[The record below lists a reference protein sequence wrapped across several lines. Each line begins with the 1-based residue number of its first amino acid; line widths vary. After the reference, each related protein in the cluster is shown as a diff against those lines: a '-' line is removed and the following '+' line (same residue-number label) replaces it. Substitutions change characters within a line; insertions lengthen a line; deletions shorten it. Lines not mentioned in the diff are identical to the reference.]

1 LTESDAIESDSL
13 TPAELALASL
23 SHVRQ
28 LISHQLRRS
37 KREIDDEVLPLLAA
51 AQNITSECNL
61 QACPDQLM
69 SRALFEATALE
80 SIARC
85 ILLLIDGYERAL
97 AFTGQAAEAGD
108 AAYPHHAE

>member
-1 LTESDAIESDSL
+1 MTHPDNTESENP

-28 LISHQLRRS
+28 LISEQLRRS
-37 KREIDDEVLPLLAA
+37 KREIEDEVLPLLAA
-51 AQNITSECNL
+51 AQNVTSECNL
-61 QACPDQLM
+61 HACPDQLM

-85 ILLLIDGYERAL
+85 ILLLIDAYERAL
-97 AFTGQAAEAGD
+97 ACTRQATAVVDIAS
-108 AAYPHHAE
+108 